1 MPRKKKQPSP
11 VIQTP
16 EPARPMRYVYMNPL
30 PSNAARDTTVSIHQI
45 VLKLAQHLPKYGYT
59 LTEDPAKADLRACHA
74 GMCDDDKYADVAHC
88 HGLYPT
94 ADYHNPLWFAI
105 NMGVIHSLRAAKA
118 ITVPSEWVADILRRD
133 MGVNPT
139 VVGWAVDHE
148 EWQPA
153 DNQGYVI
160 WNKTRA
166 DEVCSPK
173 PLLDLAVKTPKT
185 LFLSTYGDNPTP
197 NVKVTGRVPY
207 GAMRDYIRHAA
218 VMLCTT
224 RETFGISTIEAMSA
238 GVPVLGYRWGGTADI
253 VRHGVDG
260 YLVEPNDINGLSEGL
275 AYCLKYRDILG
286 ANARKRAQEYTW
298 DNVAREF
305 AAVYDRVLAPKSAI
319 KVSVVIPC
327 YNYGQWLGEA
337 IQSVAKQNVNFNYEV
352 IIVDDGSTD
361 DSYNIARKA
370 RVDWMVEDY
379 PISVIRKENGGVA
392 SARNLGIEHALGDY
406 IVCLDADDKLG
417 SPDFLQTLAN
427 ALDEDRALG
436 IAFTSLHVINEAGEL
451 APKKSAW
458 PDGFDFDLQA
468 QGRNQIPTCNMF
480 RREAWQRAGGYRKQ
494 EEPAEDAGLW
504 TRIGAVGYK
513 AKHVVQDG
521 WFLYRDHENS
531 LSKTRPQPN
540 WRNFAWVHDN
550 QRPFAS
556 QGKTTYGSYPVRN
569 YDTPLVSIIIPLG
582 VGHDEIVKR
591 ALDSIEAQTERRWEC
606 IVVSDGGHLPVYG
619 YAWVKVAETGGTMR
633 GTGIARNIGLR
644 MAKAPLV
651 TFLDADDFLH
661 PQFLEKTIRAF
672 RRSGKYIYTDWMSV
686 NKDGSRETHQ
696 ADNYDPNMIFRKSS
710 LHAINVLM
718 RRKDALGVG
727 GFDENMNWEDA
738 DFFMK
743 LAAAGICGERLAEPL
758 FAYDYGSGA
767 RRELAELVKDDL
779 KKALYARYV
788 DYIEGRK
795 MCSCGN
801 SPKGL
806 AANGN
811 GNASGVAA
819 LNGMEVHPQWGALV
833 MVEYQ
838 GAKAGREVVGAIS
851 GTRYQYRQSGETF
864 YVFEVDMKAD
874 PESFIPLAVIDD
886 RVAETEMPEV
896 PELV

>member
-1 MPRKKKQPSP
+1 MPRKKKPAITVVKNTEP
-11 VIQTP
+11 V
-16 EPARPMRYVYMNPL
+16 RPMRYVYMNPL
-30 PSNAARDTTVSIHQI
+30 PSNAARDTTVSIHTI
-45 VLKLAQHLPKYGYT
+45 VLRLAQHLPKYGYT

-166 DEVCSPK
+166 DEVCNPK
-173 PLLDLAVKTPKT
+173 PLLELAVKNPKT
-185 LFLSTYGDNPTP
+185 LFLSTYGDNPTL

-207 GAMRDYIRHAA
+207 SEMRDYIRHAA

-238 GVPVLGYRWGGTADI
+238 GVPILGYRWGGTADI

-305 AAVYDRVLAPKSAI
+305 AAVYDRVLAPKSDV
-319 KVSVVIPC
+319 KVSVVIPL
-327 YNYGQWLGEA
+327 YNYGQYVKEA
-337 IQSVAKQNVNFNYEV
+337 IASVLTQETTFKYE
-352 IIVDDGSTD
+352 IIVVNDGSTD
-361 DSYNIARKA
+361 DSLD
-370 RVDWMVEDY
+370 VVGDY
-379 PISVIRKENGGVA
+379 EFENPPNLADYRIHSRPNRGVA
-392 SARNLGIEHALGDY
+392 SARNFGIEFAEGEY

-436 IAFTSLHVINEAGEL
+436 IAFTSLRVISETGEL
-451 APKKSAW
+451 APKNSAW

-468 QGRNQIPTCNMF
+468 QGRNQIPTCNLF
-480 RREAWQRAGGYRKQ
+480 RKEAWQRAGGYRKQ

-504 TRIGAVGYK
+504 TRIGALGYK

-521 WFLYRDHENS
+521 WFLYRDHANS

-556 QGKTTYGSYPVRN
+556 QGKTIYGSYPVRN

-582 VGHDEIVKR
+582 KGHDEIVKR

-606 IVVSDGGHLPVYG
+606 IVVSDGGHLPAYG
-619 YAWVKVAETGGTMR
+619 YAWVKTAETGGTMR

-672 RRSGKYIYTDWMSV
+672 RRSGRYIYTDWMSV
-686 NKDGSRETHQ
+686 NKDGSRQTHQ
-696 ADNYDPNMIFRKSS
+696 ADEYDPNLIFRKSS

-718 RRKDALGVG
+718 RRKDALDVG
-727 GFDENMNWEDA
+727 GFDESMNWEDA

-758 FAYDYGSGA
+758 FAYDYGGGS
-767 RRELAELVKDDL
+767 RREQAELVKNEL
-779 KKALYARYV
+779 KKALYHRYT
-788 DYIEGRK
+788 DYIEGVK
-795 MCSCGN
+795 MCGCGN

-806 AANGN
+806 PTNGN
-811 GNASGVAA
+811 GNAMAA
-819 LNGMEVHPQWGALV
+819 LSGLDIHPQFGAMV
-833 MVEYQ
+833 MCEYN
-838 GAKAGREVVGAIS
+838 GPKAGKEVIGAIS
-851 GTRYQYRQSGETF
+851 RQRYQYRQSGEIF
-864 YVFEVDMKAD
+864 NVWQVDIDAD

-886 RVAETEMPEV
+886 RVAETEAPME